1 MGPVGPELLFLLAQ
15 QTWEDP
21 QEKLEVVRTQRR
33 TLSAAEEED
42 HRHWGFASPI

>member
-1 MGPVGPELLFLLAQ
+1 MG
-15 QTWEDP
+15 P

-42 HRHWGFASPI
+42 QFYRYSIKLSRNLEILIFSFYLS